1 MKMKNYQFIIATLS
15 IVVMTTASLS
25 LNAQTNAD
33 SLSGQVIT
41 LKDRISGVE
50 ERIATTENDVA
61 KLTKI
66 KVSGYIQAQFQ
77 NFENPAVYPSNTFL
91 IRRARVKF
99 QYEPVTGVAFVFQP
113 DIASGL
119 GNVVL
124 KDAYAQLNDPWMK
137 TFSLWMGQFNRPNYE
152 VEYSSSSREL
162 PERSKVISALYPGER
177 AIGAKLE
184 IAPPKLALKAQI
196 ALFNGNENLV
206 ILDGANAG
214 LNYQANNSIRD
225 FDNYK
230 DLMARVT
237 YEFKLGNIGALN
249 IGAHGYFGKIKANS
263 YDLVNSDYTY
273 NKGVEVGDGLK
284 RNWFGVEMQFYA
296 DILGGLAIKGEYIT
310 GVNAYP
316 GYFTASDKVTTS
328 TTSTSVLE
336 NDTLT
341 VTNVTTKK
349 SLSKPGIEKNFSG
362 YYVYFL
368 KNIGKKNQ
376 FALRWDYYDPNTKLD
391 SDQLGL
397 VKWDGST
404 STIKDADPEYE
415 GSTEILSSTKTVND
429 NIIKSG
435 TSDIAYGTLTIGWN
449 YYFTDNIKLMLAY
462 EIPMNEKVGVNAD
475 GVGNVIND
483 KIYVNNN
490 KVILDYSEVFPQNV
504 LTFRIQAKF

>member
-1 MKMKNYQFIIATLS
+1 MKKYYSIIFLTCF
-15 IVVMTTASLS
+15 VVMTTGSIKLK
-25 LNAQTNAD
+25 AQTSAD
-33 SLSGQVIT
+33 SLSGQVST
-41 LKDRISGVE
+41 LKDRVSGVE
-50 ERIATTENDVA
+50 ERLTTAENDLA

-77 NFENPAVYPSNTFL
+77 YFENPAVYPSNTFL

-99 QYEPVTGVAFVFQP
+99 QYEPVTGVAFVLQP
-113 DIASGL
+113 DIAPGL

-162 PERSKVISALYPGER
+162 PERSKVITALYPGER

-184 IAPPKLALKAQI
+184 IAPPNFGLKAQI

-206 ILDGANAG
+206 ILDGNGVG

-230 DLMARVT
+230 DLMARVI
-237 YEFKLGNIGALN
+237 YEFKLGNLGALN

-273 NKGVEVGDGLK
+273 NKEVEVGDGLK
-284 RNWFGVEMQFYA
+284 RNWFGIEAQFYA

-316 GYFTASDKVTTS
+316 GYYTSSPTSVTT
-328 TTSTSVLE
+328 TSSLLN
-336 NDTLT
+336 NDTLSIS
-341 VTNVTTKK
+341 NITTKT
-349 SLSKPGIEKNFSG
+349 SLNKPGIEKNFSG
-362 YYVYFL
+362 YYVYLL

-376 FALRWDYYDPNTKLD
+376 FALRWDYYDPNSKLNRD
-391 SDQLGL
+391 EVGL
-397 VKWDGST
+397 AKWDGST
-404 STIKDADPEYE
+404 SSTVDADPAYE
-415 GSTEILSSTKTVND
+415 GNTETLNSTKTVNT
-429 NIIKSG
+429 NKISSG

-462 EIPMNEKVGVNAD
+462 EMPMNEKVGVNAD
-475 GVGNVIND
+475 GVGNVTT
-483 KIYVNNN
+483 KYTVNNN
-490 KVILDYSEVFPQNV
+490 PGVLDYSDVFAQNV